1 MLPSQWYQ
9 TPLEYLN
16 QEYFG
21 INLHW
26 SYYTRLAHMLHI
38 RVFSR
43 PVTSRPW
50 DRFLSDTWLCP
61 TFAWSIPASCVTI
74 LFSLLFIAGWNF
86 HFPSTAEK
94 VLWRTCSVYHAAF
107 SLYGAVYYGIEMMK
121 TKKRPSHSS
130 HSRRHLRPVEE
141 SLHLV
146 SSNGAPRTIPLV
158 TEFLDKWH
166 STLPVQDPEARTSL
180 RVLIPITVTC
190 ALYAICRICIYVEDF
205 ISLRQQPSDVYTS
218 ANILSW
224 VF

>member
-9 TPLEYLN
+9 TPLEYLD

-26 SYYTRLAHMLHI
+26 GYYTRLAHMLHI
-38 RVFSR
+38 RLFSR

-50 DRFLSDTWLCP
+50 DRFPSDTWLCP

-94 VLWRTCSVYHAAF
+94 ILWRICSVYHAAF

-121 TKKRPSHSS
+121 TKKQRSQLSD
-130 HSRRHLRPVEE
+130 SRKHLRPVEE

-146 SSNGAPRTIPLV
+146 SSSGAPRTIPFV

-166 STLPVQDPEARTSL
+166 STLPVQDPEARTPL

-190 ALYAICRICIYVEDF
+190 ALYTLCRICIYVEDF
-205 ISLRQQPSDVYTS
+205 TTLRQQPSDVYTS